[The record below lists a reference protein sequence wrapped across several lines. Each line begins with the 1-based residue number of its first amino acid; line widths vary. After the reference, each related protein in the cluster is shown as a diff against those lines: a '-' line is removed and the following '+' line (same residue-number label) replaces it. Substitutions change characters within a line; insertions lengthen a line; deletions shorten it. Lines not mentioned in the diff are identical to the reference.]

1 MGEIELSSVKKMQD
15 LSNMEGDMRAE
26 ESEVVSKMNLSPE
39 KNKKSQE
46 ETKESSKKPKNK
58 KLEQQESPKPSLQ
71 SSPKHSKSP
80 KKCQTIQEP
89 LIPLNS
95 PQKLSNIPS
104 APPQD
109 PKQTSNLLEYL
120 DTIQEEGKSLKITL

>member
-58 KLEQQESPKPSLQ
+58 KLEQQEV
-71 SSPKHSKSP
+71 SK
-80 KKCQTIQEP
+80 TIST
-89 LIPLNS
+89 IIS
-95 PQKLSNIPS
+95 KTFKISQKVSNYPR
-104 APPQD
+104 A
-109 PKQTSNLLEYL
+109 SN
-120 DTIQEEGKSLKITL
+120 SLKFPSEIIQHPFCSPARSKTNLKPLRIPGHYSRRR